1 MGISK
6 SNSNNTSRLGEL
18 IRFHRLLNNM
28 TQKDLAEKCG
38 LNESTIRNYELGNR
52 CPDEETLLK
61 IADALHINYYT
72 LADPT
77 PENPAGALHML
88 FDLEVLYGLVPEMVD
103 GKLCL
108 TFEEPMGLTSTDEKE
123 RIQTLKTLIEE
134 WHIARKK
141 LKEDDMGFFK
151 YFAWASKYPEHIR
164 PTLGADKKKATLKLS
179 KDSEEFKIW
188 ISGWNE

>member
-1 MGISK
+1 MGILK

-18 IRFHRLLNNM
+18 IRFHRLLNNL

-72 LADPT
+72 LAEPT

-88 FDLEVLYGLVPEMVD
+88 FDLEVLYGLVPEVMD

-108 TFEEPMGLTSTDEKE
+108 TFEEPSEQATSDDKIK
-123 RIQTLKTLIEE
+123 IQALKSLIEE
-134 WHIARKK
+134 WHLTRNKW
-141 LKEDDMGFFK
+141 KENEIDFFS
-151 YFAWASKYPEHIR
+151 YLNWVSKHPEHIR
-164 PTLGADKKKATLKLS
+164 PTLSSDKKKA
-179 KDSEEFKIW
+179 DEFKIW
-188 ISGWNE
+188 ISKWK

>member
-1 MGISK
+1 MGMSK
-6 SNSNNTSRLGEL
+6 SDSNNTNRLGEL
-18 IRFHRLLNNM
+18 IRFHRLLNKM

-61 IADALHINYYT
+61 VADALQINYYT
-72 LADPT
+72 LAEPT

-88 FDLEVLYGLVPEMVD
+88 FDLEVIYGLVPEVID

-108 TFEEPMGLTSTDEKE
+108 TFEESVKHSFPDNRQK
-123 RIQTLKTLIEE
+123 IQTLKSLIEE
-134 WHIARKK
+134 WHLVRKK
-141 LKEDDMGFFK
+141 WKENDIDFLK
-151 YFAWASKYPEHIR
+151 YFAWTSKYPEHIR
-164 PTLGADKKKATLKLS
+164 PTLGSDKKNATLKLN

-188 ISGWNE
+188 MSEWK